1 LNRKYR
7 VKVGGRVLE
16 VEVEEVREEVGGP
29 TEQRRAGEIAAPK
42 IVEPSLPTAPQIED
56 AAAGVVRAPL
66 PGSVISIKCKE
77 GDHVKAGDP
86 VLTLESMKMENTI
99 FAPKTGIVK
108 RIAVKE
114 GAAVRVGEPL
124 IEIT

>member
-16 VEVEEVREEVGGP
+16 VEVEEVREEVGRP
-29 TEQRRAGEIAAPK
+29 MEQRRAGEIAGPK
-42 IVEPSLPTAPQIED
+42 IVEPALPTAPQIED
-56 AAAGVVRAPL
+56 AASGVVRAPL
-66 PGSVISIKCKE
+66 PGSVISIRCEE

-99 FAPKTGIVK
+99 FAPKNGIVK
-108 RIAVKE
+108 RIAVKA
-114 GAAVRVGEPL
+114 GASVRVGEPL

>member
-16 VEVEEVREEVGGP
+16 VEVEEVREEVGRP
-29 TEQRRAGEIAAPK
+29 TEQRRPAEIATPK
-42 IVEPSLPTAPQIED
+42 IVEPSLPTTPQIED

-66 PGSVISIKCKE
+66 PGSVISIRCKE

-99 FAPKTGIVK
+99 FAPKDGVIK
-108 RIAVKE
+108 HIAAKE
-114 GAAVRVGEPL
+114 GASVRVGDPL